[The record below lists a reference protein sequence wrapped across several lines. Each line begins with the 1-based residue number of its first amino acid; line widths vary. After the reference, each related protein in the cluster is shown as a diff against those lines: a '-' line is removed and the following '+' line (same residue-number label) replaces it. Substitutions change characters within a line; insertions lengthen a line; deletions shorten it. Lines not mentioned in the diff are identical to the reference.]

1 MNDTLIKDALE
12 RIGVTALL
20 AAISTALVVTQDWDY
35 YWVPILAVVL
45 NTLKVFLAQ
54 QYGDPNTGGFT
65 NVVADEMEVDA
76 QFAPAGEGINFPEDE
91 FIDLGELTM
100 KSLRRNQLWLPT
112 DWANRIR
119 YHDPGTDGRG
129 GTTWYDHPRRGRE
142 AEDATG
148 IMTGSPT
155 M

>member
-54 QYGDPNTGGFT
+54 RYGDPNTGGFA

-76 QFAPAGEGINFPEDE
+76 QFAPVGGDQLPEDD
-91 FIDLGELTM
+91 FIDLG
-100 KSLRRNQLWLPT
+100 
-112 DWANRIR
+112 D
-119 YHDPGTDGRG
+119 
-129 GTTWYDHPRRGRE
+129 
-142 AEDATG
+142 
-148 IMTGSPT
+148 
-155 M
+155 